1 MLGILKPFE
10 KVSKST
16 ERTIQL
22 GWFTVLIL
30 FWFGFSF
37 SQTHLFPTPGQ
48 VLNGFSTL
56 WSEGLVVHIGSSL
69 ILCGQAVLWSVFI
82 SLIFC
87 YLSPL
92 PILKPIAST
101 ISKFRYLPLAGIAFY
116 LSIMI
121 NDARTLQVWVLVV
134 FMSTFFITSI
144 LSVISGIL
152 EEEIE
157 LDHARTL
164 GCTRWE
170 TLWEVIIK
178 GRADYV
184 IESVRQNLAIVWM
197 MLISVESILAAAGGL
212 GFLIK
217 NSDKLGNQGRV
228 IALQMIILAIGI
240 SLDFFL
246 TYARKLIFRFSKI

>member
-1 MLGILKPFE
+1 MLSILRPFE
-10 KVSKST
+10 KPKKSIELAT
-16 ERTIQL
+16 RI
-22 GWFTVLIL
+22 GWLTFIII
-30 FWFGFSF
+30 FWIGFSF
-37 SQTHLFPTPGQ
+37 SQTHLFPTPQQ
-48 VLNGFSTL
+48 VFTGFSTL

-69 ILCGQAVLWSVFI
+69 ILCSQAVLWSVLI

-92 PILKPIAST
+92 PLLKPIAT
-101 ISKFRYLPLAGIAFY
+101 VLSKFRYLPLAGIAFY

-144 LSVISGIL
+144 LAVIKGIPD
-152 EEEIE
+152 EEF
-157 LDHARTL
+157 DHARTL
-164 GCTRWE
+164 GCNRWE
-170 TLWEVIIK
+170 MLWEVVIK
-178 GRADYV
+178 GRLDYV

-228 IALQMIILAIGI
+228 IALQIIILGIGML
-240 SLDFFL
+240 LDFGL
-246 TYARKLIFRFSKI
+246 TKLRQGIFRFSKF